1 MHEYPEPVDDL
12 LGLDAVLALRFPQVE
27 ERSFAMRNNNDT
39 AAVATPPAGSPS
51 RRARR
56 PGNATRRHEGG
67 CITGGHMEA
76 VRNSEAVTGVPED
89 DRFKRCDF
97 FTSYRGVVV
106 GWIDVAEEGATDLI
120 DQVPEHVR
128 EKLAGVIADAGTLT
142 LRWKAHPGTEWAAG
156 KSVRIRD
163 GWWSIVES
171 VEI

>member
-1 MHEYPEPVDDL
+1 MN
-12 LGLDAVLALRFPQVE
+12 
-27 ERSFAMRNNNDT
+27 ERNDT
-39 AAVATPPAGSPS
+39 AAATTPAAGSSS
-51 RRARR
+51 RRVRR
-56 PGNATRRHEGG
+56 PGNAARRHPRG
-67 CITGGHMEA
+67 CIKGDHMEA

-106 GWIDVAEEGATDLI
+106 GWIDVAQKGATDLI

-128 EKLAGVIADAGTLT
+128 EKLACVIADAGTLA
-142 LRWKAHPGTEWAAG
+142 LRWRKHPGIEWEAG

-163 GWWSIVES
+163 DWWSIVES